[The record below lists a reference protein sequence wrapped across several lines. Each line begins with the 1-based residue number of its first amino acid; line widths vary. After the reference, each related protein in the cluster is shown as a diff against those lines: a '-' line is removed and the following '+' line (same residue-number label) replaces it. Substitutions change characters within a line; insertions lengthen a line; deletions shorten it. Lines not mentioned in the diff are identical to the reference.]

1 MTPLEAAQSRHFLTE
16 RHKGF
21 RLCAACLMSWPCDF
35 ALQRAEAFRVQAVA
49 EGLAAALGR
58 STHRREQHLDRR
70 PDGEARKARGY
81 CSVCDALAAFE
92 DAV

>member
-35 ALQRAEAFRVQAVA
+35 QVQREEAFRVQALA
-49 EGLAAALGR
+49 EGLAEALDLMMRGVL
-58 STHRREQHLDRR
+58 SKDV
-70 PDGEARKARGY
+70 ARA
-81 CSVCDALAAFE
+81 ALAAFE
-92 DAV
+92 DAA

>member
-35 ALQRAEAFRVQAVA
+35 QVQREEAFRVQAELELLREELA
-49 EGLAAALGR
+49 TARYEMAGLR
-58 STHRREQHLDRR
+58 
-70 PDGEARKARGY
+70 
-81 CSVCDALAAFE
+81 DALTAFE
-92 DAV
+92 DAA